1 MNSNEERLGIMQLGV
16 WLARKW
22 RLPVK
27 LSVLAATLLIPL
39 LIVVVILLQR
49 QSADIRVTRS
59 EIDGVAVIRPLM
71 QVVTQVQL
79 HRGQTNLL
87 LAGNASASTA
97 LEKTRADLTQAAT
110 LMTDALKATRSFDVN
125 PQWTALLARVQSLPA
140 QTQSGQ
146 AAASFK
152 THSDLVRDL
161 RQFVYAISDFSGL
174 LYDPDPTA
182 YLLMDVVVS
191 RSIAWSEQLGQMRG
205 AGAGLLAKI
214 EPNPQGDGAMQMRLN
229 QLTDL
234 LGEQLFMLEI
244 LKRNGESNLGGEA
257 AVEESTRFGAMVG
270 AAFSSAAVVPRD
282 VAAYFAAGTRAIEL
296 VLVAQTRM
304 TDRLELTLTQRA
316 SGLARFQVILISGC
330 TIGFLFLFYLIA
342 SLYQAITIDL
352 KRLSYA
358 MGELARGNLRVT
370 ATVRS
375 NDEIGELAVVLRSM
389 ISNVS
394 SMVAAVGSDAALVA
408 HAGHSLGVGNRD
420 LADRTEQQAANLEQT
435 AASVQELASTVQQN
449 ANIAREVDIQAV
461 QVRDIAEAGAQA
473 MSSSI
478 ASVELIQQSASR
490 MNEIIGVIDGLAFQT
505 NILALNA
512 AVEAARA
519 GELGRGFAVVASEVR
534 SLAQRSAG
542 SAREIRNLIQTSSN
556 QVASSVTQIRVAG
569 DGMTKIVSGI
579 RSVSASI
586 SQIST
591 ASADQSTGIRE
602 ISAAVA
608 QLDELTQRNA
618 AMVERAVSQSDGLQ
632 ARGASLSDATSSFK
646 LLQGVADEAV
656 ALVQRASQFRANFSS
671 KDAFLRALTDK
682 TNGFVD
688 RDMYVFVLDSRG
700 TYLAFAGNTA
710 KVGTRVQDVP
720 GIDGDGL
727 TRDIVA
733 QATEGGGWVEYDIT
747 NPTTGKV
754 QTKMSFV
761 EQVDDAYLGC
771 GVYKTLSSA

>member
-1 MNSNEERLGIMQLGV
+1 MKPGV

-39 LIVVVILLQR
+39 LIVAVTLLQR
-49 QSADIRVTRS
+49 QSADILVTRA
-59 EIDGVAVIRPLM
+59 EIEGVALIRPLM
-71 QVVTQVQL
+71 QIVTQVQL

-110 LMTDALKATRSFDVN
+110 LVTDVVKATRSFDVN

-146 AAASFK
+146 TAASFK

-174 LYDPDPTA
+174 LYDPTA

-205 AGAGLLAKI
+205 VGAGLLAKI
-214 EPNPQGDGAMQMRLN
+214 EPNPQGDGAMQVRLN

-234 LGEQLFMLEI
+234 LGEQQFMLEI

-270 AAFSSAAVVPRD
+270 AAFSGAAVVPRD

-296 VLVAQTRM
+296 VLVAQTRL

-316 SGLARFQVILISGC
+316 SDLARVHVILIIGC
-330 TIGFLFLFYLIA
+330 IIGFLFLIYLIV
-342 SLYQAITIDL
+342 SLYKAIRIDL

-358 MGELARGNLRVT
+358 MGELSRGNLRVT

-375 NDEIGELAVVLRSM
+375 NDEIGELAGELRSM

-473 MSSSI
+473 MTSSI

-519 GELGRGFAVVASEVR
+519 GESGRGFAVVASEVR

-556 QVASSVTQIRVAG
+556 HVASSVTQIRVAG

-682 TNGFVD
+682 TNGFLD

-700 TYLAFAGNTA
+700 TYLAFAGNAA

-733 QATEGGGWVEYDIT
+733 RAADGGGWVEYDIT

-761 EQVDDAYLGC
+761 EPVDDVYLGC
-771 GVYKTLSSA
+771 GVYKKLLSA